1 MGAIISLGSTAACC
15 FGSAACAVCSCCPSM
30 CNSSITSRVMYSV
43 MLLLTMV
50 VCCIMLAP
58 GLQDSLASVPFCKS
72 HGNSLASFSEDLDSF
87 GSKIGLGKVGA
98 GMGIGSTSFQVI
110 YKHGSSIGRYTKYCL
125 VLSFGWSITKSHSL
139 GRLFRGSGVHGC
151 IQIVPHSNTFL
162 HGDVHHNDQC

>member
-110 YKHGSSIGRYTKYCL
+110 YRHGPGQWIKRLQQRYIFSKWNRFI
-125 VLSFGWSITKSHSL
+125 SQIF
-139 GRLFRGSGVHGC
+139 FRSRDNRNLKNLN
-151 IQIVPHSNTFL
+151 S
-162 HGDVHHNDQC
+162 